1 MSANDPLKLN
11 DAINTCLI
19 NLNIIKNCT
28 CYCFD
33 HIINIANLD
42 IDNILSDE
50 KYFNLWCFIKDKT
63 L

>member
-1 MSANDPLKLN
+1 MRANNPLKLN

-19 NLNIIKNCT
+19 NLNIIKNCS

-33 HIINIANLD
+33 HIINITYLEL
-42 IDNILSDE
+42 DNILSDE
-50 KYFNLWCFIKDKT
+50 KYFSLYT

>member
-28 CYCFD
+28 FYCFD
-33 HIINIANLD
+33 HIINITNLD
-42 IDNILSDE
+42 LDNILSDE
-50 KYFNLWCFIKDKT
+50 KYFNL
-63 L
+63 